1 MRPLGP
7 WGGAARRIPA
17 RSAAWM
23 AGGVVGE
30 GLGFTR
36 DRFVCLHAAG
46 RGPVGGHGGD
56 RRRPLLEALPDE
68 LMARSGQQ
76 AGVEDFV
83 VQEEGRSG
91 TVGRCKRPEHG
102 FTVTPW
108 AAAMAAWWRCV
119 ARRRTAT
126 PLFIGALK
134 AVERLT
140 CAPRRGKVVRVAA
153 WAVGA
158 ATTCSGLLAKG
169 GEAVRRPAG
178 ERGTR
183 GAGQRHV
190 QELPRRRMD

>member
-1 MRPLGP
+1 MRRGEDR
-7 WGGAARRIPA
+7 WAGTAETGGGRR
-17 RSAAWM
+17 WK
-23 AGGVVGE
+23 
-30 GLGFTR
+30 L
-36 DRFVCLHAAG
+36 C
-46 RGPVGGHGGD
+46 
-56 RRRPLLEALPDE
+56 PDE

-76 AGVEDFV
+76 ADVEAFV

-126 PLFIGALK
+126 PLFIGELK

-190 QELPRRRMD
+190 QELPGRRMDRRALACLDVRAQGETAAGARGVRADVGRQVPESVVL